1 LEEKHA
7 EDSLCLCYPI
17 LARFIDKHTDAKGKE
32 TMQIVYQRCCGMD
45 VHKKLLVASLL
56 LITEQGVQKEIQTLS
71 TMV

>member
-7 EDSLCLCYPI
+7 EDSLCLWSPI

-32 TMQIVYQRCCGMD
+32 TMQIVYQRWCGMD
-45 VHKKLLVASLL
+45 VHKKMSVASLL